1 MKHTQKDKV
10 LGPAGGGRSLLCG
23 MEGSGVGKAHQWDRD
38 AGILWGQSNPGTLTP
53 GCRQP
58 DTDFSAVLI
67 RVHEAGLLKGKKY
80 FLNVRE
86 NKAGATSSSRFS
98 LGDFSL

>member
-1 MKHTQKDKV
+1 MVGVPCSVGWKDLEWERHTSGIEMQAFSEAS
-10 LGPAGGGRSLLCG
+10 LIQGRLTQ
-23 MEGSGVGKAHQWDRD
+23 GVGNQIQTSR
-38 AGILWGQSNPGTLTP
+38 P
-53 GCRQP
+53 
-58 DTDFSAVLI
+58 FSF
-67 RVHEAGLLKGKKY
+67 EAGLLKGKKY